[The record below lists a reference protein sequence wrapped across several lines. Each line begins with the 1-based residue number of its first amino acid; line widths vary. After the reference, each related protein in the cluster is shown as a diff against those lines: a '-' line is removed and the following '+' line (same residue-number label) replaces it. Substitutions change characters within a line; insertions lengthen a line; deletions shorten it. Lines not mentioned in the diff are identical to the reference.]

1 MSNKIF
7 LIKYGQGLDGGFG
20 DYCPPD
26 WACAQSVNDADG
38 NPLWFD
44 NAEDAEAFARRCS
57 KYAEEKFYE
66 VGTHDMYDGKYPVE
80 YEVFSFSIPTTA
92 AVEDSDAEFSR
103 LAPIIAK
110 DAKDAAV
117 DMFDIV
123 DDDD

>member
-1 MSNKIF
+1 M
-7 LIKYGQGLDGGFG
+7 IKYGQGLDGGFG
-20 DYCPPD
+20 DYCPPN
-26 WACAQSVNDADG
+26 WAWARNLNDDDG

-44 NAEDAEAFARRCS
+44 NAEDAEAFAKRCS
-57 KYAEEKFYE
+57 EYAEEKFYE

-80 YEVFSFSIPTTA
+80 YEVFSFVIPTTA

-117 DMFDIV
+117 DMFDSV
-123 DDDD
+123 NDDD